1 VAITTVGTVF
11 TGDNRVTE
19 LDRLDR
25 RILRFL
31 QEDGRISNVELADKV
46 GLSPTATA
54 ERVKRLQKDKVIRGY
69 GARLDP
75 TKLGRSFLVFIEVTL
90 DKTTSDVFEKFGAA
104 VQRAPD
110 VLECHLVAG
119 GFDYLVKTRVSDMA
133 AYRTLLGD
141 TILSLP
147 GVKETRSYAVME
159 EVKTEAPLPV

>member
-1 VAITTVGTVF
+1 MSG
-11 TGDNRVTE
+11 

-25 RILRFL
+25 RILKHL
-31 QEDGRISNVELADKV
+31 QDDGRIAIVDLADRV

-54 ERVKRLQKDKVIRGY
+54 ERVKRMQKDRVIRSY

-75 TKLGRSFLVFIEVTL
+75 AKLGRSFLVFIEVTL
-90 DKTTSDVFEKFGAA
+90 DKTTSDVFERFGEA
-104 VQRAPD
+104 VKRTPD

-133 AYRTLLGD
+133 AYRNLLGD
-141 TILSLP
+141 VILTLP

-159 EVKTEAPLPV
+159 EVKADAPLPV

>member
-1 VAITTVGTVF
+1 MI
-11 TGDNRVTE
+11 

-25 RILRFL
+25 RILRCL
-31 QEDGRISNVELADKV
+31 QEDGRISNVDLAERV

-54 ERVKRLQKDKVIRGY
+54 ERVKRLQKEGVIRGY

-75 TKLGRSFLVFIEVTL
+75 GKLGRSFLVFIEVTL
-90 DKTTSDVFEKFGAA
+90 DKTTSDVFEKFSTA
-104 VQRAPD
+104 VLRAPD

-133 AYRTLLGD
+133 AYRSLLGE

-159 EVKTEAPLPV
+159 EVKADAPLPV

>member
-1 VAITTVGTVF
+1 M
-11 TGDNRVTE
+11 TE

-25 RILRFL
+25 RILKHL
-31 QEDGRISNVELADKV
+31 QDDGRVSIVELADRV

-54 ERVKRLQKDKVIRGY
+54 ERVKRLQKEQVIRSY
-69 GARLDP
+69 GAKLDP
-75 TKLGRSFLVFIEVTL
+75 VKLGRSFLVFIEITL
-90 DKTTSDVFEKFGAA
+90 DKTTSDVFEKFGIA

-141 TILSLP
+141 VILTLP

-159 EVKTEAPLPV
+159 EVKSDGPLPV

>member
-1 VAITTVGTVF
+1 M
-11 TGDNRVTE
+11 TE
-19 LDRLDR
+19 LDRIDR
-25 RILRFL
+25 RILKFL

-54 ERVKRLQKDKVIRGY
+54 ERVKRLQKEKIIRGY

-75 TKLGRSFLVFIEVTL
+75 GKLGRSFLVFIEVTL

-110 VLECHLVAG
+110 ILECHLVAG

-141 TILSLP
+141 TLLTLP

-159 EVKTEAPLPV
+159 EVKAEGMIPV

>member
-1 VAITTVGTVF
+1 MT
-11 TGDNRVTE
+11 

-25 RILRFL
+25 RILRCL
-31 QEDGRISNVELADKV
+31 QEDGRISNVDLAERV

-54 ERVKRLQKDKVIRGY
+54 ERVKRMQKDAVIKGY

-75 TKLGRSFLVFIEVTL
+75 GKLGRSFLVFIEVTL
-90 DKTTSDVFEKFGAA
+90 DKTTSDVFEKFGTA
-104 VQRAPD
+104 VLRAPD

-133 AYRTLLGD
+133 AYRSLLGE

-159 EVKTEAPLPV
+159 EVKADTPLPV

>member
-1 VAITTVGTVF
+1 M
-11 TGDNRVTE
+11 TE
-19 LDRLDR
+19 LDRIDR

-54 ERVKRLQKDKVIRGY
+54 ERVKRLQKDKIIRGY

-75 TKLGRSFLVFIEVTL
+75 GKLGRSFLVFIEVTL

-110 VLECHLVAG
+110 ILECHLVAG

-141 TILSLP
+141 TLLTLP

-159 EVKTEAPLPV
+159 EVKAEGLIPV

>member
-1 VAITTVGTVF
+1 MT
-11 TGDNRVTE
+11 D

-25 RILRFL
+25 RILKIL
-31 QEDGRISNVELADKV
+31 QEDGRISNVELADQV

-54 ERVKRLQKDKVIRGY
+54 ERVKRMHKDKIILSY
-69 GARLDP
+69 GAKLDP

-90 DKTTSDVFEKFGAA
+90 DKTTSDVFEKFGTA
-104 VQRAPD
+104 VKRAPD

-147 GVKETRSYAVME
+147 GVRETRSYAVME
-159 EVKTEAPLPV
+159 EVKTEAPLPL

>member
-1 VAITTVGTVF
+1 MT
-11 TGDNRVTE
+11 D

-25 RILRFL
+25 RILRIL
-31 QEDGRISNVELADKV
+31 QDDGRISNVDLSDRV

-54 ERVKRLQKDKVIRGY
+54 ERVKRLQKEKVIRGY
-69 GARLDP
+69 GVKLDP
-75 TKLGRSFLVFIEVTL
+75 AKLGRSFLVYIEVTL

-133 AYRTLLGD
+133 AYRTLLGEV
-141 TILSLP
+141 ILSLP
-147 GVKETRSYAVME
+147 GVRETRSYAVME
-159 EVKTEAPLPV
+159 EVKTESPLPV